1 MKKIILDWGLRVI
14 PAIILLQ
21 TLFYK
26 FTGAPES
33 VHIFSTLGAEP
44 YGRIGLGVVE
54 LLVAILLLIPKT
66 AVYGAIACLFIMAGA
81 MVSHLFI
88 LGIEVSNDGGT
99 LFSLACVT
107 FVFSGLF
114 LIIRKKILNYPS

>member
-1 MKKIILDWGLRVI
+1 MKKTILDWAIRAV

-33 VHIFSTLGAEP
+33 VHIFSALGAEP
-44 YGRIGLGVVE
+44 YGRIGLGIAE
-54 LLVAILLLIPKT
+54 LITALLLLIPKT

-81 MVSHLFI
+81 IVSHIFV
-88 LGIEVSNDGGT
+88 LGIEVSDDGGT
-99 LFSLACVT
+99 LFILACVT
-107 FVFSGLF
+107 FFFSGLF
-114 LIIRKKILNYPS
+114 LIIRKKNLNYPS

>member
-1 MKKIILDWGLRVI
+1 MKKGILDWGIRVI

-26 FTGAPES
+26 FTGTPES

-44 YGRIGLGVVE
+44 YGRIGLGIIE

-81 MVSHLFI
+81 IISHLFI
-88 LGIEVSNDGGT
+88 LGIEVSDDGGT

-114 LIIRKKILNYPS
+114 LIIRKKS

>member
-1 MKKIILDWGLRVI
+1 MKKNILDWAIRAV

-33 VHIFSTLGAEP
+33 VHIFS
-44 YGRIGLGVVE
+44 E
-54 LLVAILLLIPKT
+54 LITALLLLIPKT

-81 MVSHLFI
+81 IVSHIFV
-88 LGIEVSNDGGT
+88 LGIEVSDDGGT
-99 LFSLACVT
+99 LFILACVT
-107 FVFSGLF
+107 FFFSGLF
-114 LIIRKKILNYPS
+114 LIIRKKNLNYPS